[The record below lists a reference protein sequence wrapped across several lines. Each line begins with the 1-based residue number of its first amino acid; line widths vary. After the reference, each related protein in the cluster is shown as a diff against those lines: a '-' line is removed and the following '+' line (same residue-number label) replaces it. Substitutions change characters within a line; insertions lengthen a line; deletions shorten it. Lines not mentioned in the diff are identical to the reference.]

1 MTEQQQPAEKVVE
14 GAYSQVADEQLD
26 VLMRENADLYNDI
39 LTICEFIFT
48 SPARAQSMSAAITTN
63 KGIVMRLAVPRRHP
77 YKVFWTTALPRI
89 EAIFPYD
96 A

>member
-1 MTEQQQPAEKVVE
+1 MTDPHQSAETGVG

-26 VLMRENADLYNDI
+26 VLTKENAALYDDI

-48 SPARAQSMSAAITTN
+48 SPARAQSMSTVITTN
-63 KGIVMRLAVPRRHP
+63 NGPVMRLPVPKHHP
-77 YKVFWTTALPRI
+77 YKVFWTTSVPRI
-89 EAIFPYD
+89 EAVFPND